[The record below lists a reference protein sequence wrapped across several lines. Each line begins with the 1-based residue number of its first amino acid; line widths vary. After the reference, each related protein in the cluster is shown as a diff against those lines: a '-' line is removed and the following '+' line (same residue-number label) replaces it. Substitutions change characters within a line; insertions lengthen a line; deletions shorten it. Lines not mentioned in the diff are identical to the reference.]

1 MQAAQAK
8 LAAARE
14 AQDLKAEAEA
24 LTAISELGYKK
35 AKLEE
40 TKVAQEE
47 FNKNK
52 KEEPELKLEKKLS
65 HNKHQIQKQRHGQLK
80 MHGLV
85 KIML

>member
-52 KEEPELKLEKKLS
+52 KAEPELKLD
-65 HNKHQIQKQRHGQLK
+65 QKAKPQQAPDPKAEAWAAKNTWFGTR
-80 MHGLV
+80 
-85 KIML
+85 